1 MSSIVPVSE
10 RPSRLFIEA
19 FWTILE
25 GIALLLKGTC
35 ILFAAIILNAG
46 LLFAIVNNA
55 LFTPVLYSISALAE
69 FYKLLFGTGECSV
82 ETSILNNI
90 GAAICNI
97 FYHSAISSQSSEP
110 SHYGKPSANPAETTI
125 SGGRDMSRN
134 TGKQRQRTTAGE
146 PESPE

>member
-46 LLFAIVNNA
+46 FLFAIFNNT
-55 LFTPVLYSISALAE
+55 LFTPVLYSIIALAE
-69 FYKLLFGTGECSV
+69 FHKLLFGTSESS
-82 ETSILNNI
+82 EQRST
-90 GAAICNI
+90 
-97 FYHSAISSQSSEP
+97 ISSTTVRSQATEL

-125 SGGRDMSRN
+125 GGGRNMS
-134 TGKQRQRTTAGE
+134 ASGE
-146 PESPE
+146 PESHEQRATETKLHKRAE